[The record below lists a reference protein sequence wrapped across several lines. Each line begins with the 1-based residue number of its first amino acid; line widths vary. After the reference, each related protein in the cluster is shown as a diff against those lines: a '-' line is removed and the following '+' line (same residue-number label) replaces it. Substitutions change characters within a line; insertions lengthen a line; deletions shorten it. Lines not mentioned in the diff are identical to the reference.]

1 MRIIYGVQGEEW
13 AIKESRDKER
23 GSGLMLPLPNFLS
36 EIQPSRSQEDTHS
49 QLIKRLNE
57 DFRLLLSSHLELKD
71 N

>member
-13 AIKESRDKER
+13 AIKGRRDR

-36 EIQPSRSQEDTHS
+36 EIQPGRSQEDT
-49 QLIKRLNE
+49 
-57 DFRLLLSSHLELKD
+57 LST